1 MGENRVGNADF
12 LRGGG
17 GVGMKNILFVSHSS
31 ELNGAELW
39 LLDTLKKLDRQKYS
53 LFLVVPRPGL
63 LEEEARFLGVQ
74 TEIVPMKWWITEG
87 PRAWKQPIAWLVNV
101 RSVFRLSKM
110 IRKRKI
116 DLVFSNSAAVASGAF
131 AARRR
136 HTPHVWAIHEILKG
150 ERVIVRFLLGRRAL
164 AGLITRYSSR
174 IIVNSRATLKAF
186 RDLERVVL
194 IHNGI
199 EAKGRERDV
208 YREAKLR
215 EELGISEDDIV
226 IGVVG
231 KIYEGKGQREAVQA
245 VAELLPQFPQ
255 IKLLVVGDTKDARY
269 YRGLQDLVIQK
280 DLEKNVAFMGYR
292 RDLPDLMGLMR
303 VMVIAS
309 VVESFGRV
317 ALQAMAAG
325 IPVLAVGAGGLPE
338 IIRHG
343 QDGFLIESRQP
354 ELIAGAL
361 REILSDPGRV
371 LRVIHGA
378 LQTVREQFSLEE
390 QVQRIERVIDEC
402 LESAKRKK

>member
-1 MGENRVGNADF
+1 M
-12 LRGGG
+12 
-17 GVGMKNILFVSHSS
+17 
-31 ELNGAELW
+31 
-39 LLDTLKKLDRQKYS
+39 
-53 LFLVVPRPGL
+53 
-63 LEEEARFLGVQ
+63 
-74 TEIVPMKWWITEG
+74 
-87 PRAWKQPIAWLVNV
+87 
-101 RSVFRLSKM
+101 
-110 IRKRKI
+110 
-116 DLVFSNSAAVASGAF
+116 
-131 AARRR
+131 
-136 HTPHVWAIHEILKG
+136 
-150 ERVIVRFLLGRRAL
+150 
-164 AGLITRYSSR
+164 
-174 IIVNSRATLKAF
+174 
-186 RDLERVVL
+186 
-194 IHNGI
+194 
-199 EAKGRERDV
+199 
-208 YREAKLR
+208 
-215 EELGISEDDIV
+215 
-226 IGVVG
+226 VG

>member
-1 MGENRVGNADF
+1 
-12 LRGGG
+12 
-17 GVGMKNILFVSHSS
+17 MKNVLFVSHSS

-39 LLDTLKKLDRQKYS
+39 LLDTLRRLDRQKYS

-87 PRAWKQPIAWLVNV
+87 LRTWRQPLAWLFNV

-110 IRKRKI
+110 IRKGKI

-136 HTPHVWAIHEILKG
+136 HIPHIWAIHEILKG
-150 ERVIVRFLLGRRAL
+150 ERVIVRFLFGRRAL

-199 EAKGRERDV
+199 EAKGRKRDV
-208 YREAKLR
+208 YREMMLR
-215 EELGISEDDIV
+215 EELGIGEEDIV

-231 KIYEGKGQREAVQA
+231 KLYEGKGQREAVQA

-255 IKLLVVGDTKDARY
+255 IKLLVVGDTKDTRY
-269 YRGLQDLVIQK
+269 YRGLQDLVLQK
-280 DLEKNVAFMGYR
+280 GLEKNVAFLGYR
-292 RDLPDLMGLMR
+292 RDLADLMGLMR
-303 VMVIAS
+303 VIVIAS

-325 IPVLAVGAGGLPE
+325 VPVLAVGAGGLPE

-343 QDGFLIESRQP
+343 REGFLIESRQP
-354 ELIAGAL
+354 ELIAQAVG
-361 REILSDPGRV
+361 EILNDPGRV
-371 LRVIHGA
+371 LQVIHQA
-378 LQTVREQFSLEE
+378 QQTVQEQFSLEE
-390 QVQRIERVIDEC
+390 QVQKIERVIDEC
-402 LESAKRKK
+402 LESGKRKK